1 MQLLLEKA
9 IDDSKSFISY
19 LKEPKK
25 SSIIGLLEQTM
36 PTHSN

>member
-1 MQLLLEKA
+1 LLPEKA
-9 IDDSKSFISY
+9 VDDSKSFIND

-25 SSIIGLLEQTM
+25 SSLIGLLEQTM